1 MICYIH
7 GERRECKITENMG
20 YQGGRYVKAVEYEGK
35 EYIVVKDGKLWRTVD
50 PIEKFRLPGNCVG
63 Q

>member
-1 MICYIH
+1 MECFIH
-7 GERRECKITENMG
+7 GKKVKCKVTENRG

-35 EYIVVKDGKLWRTVD
+35 EYIVIKDSRTWRMVD
-50 PIEKFRLPGNCVG
+50 PIEKLKPVGNYIG